1 MKNKINIFFQKV
13 IVDNLETNIKYLLII
28 FLIFGVY
35 FKSEYIYIGLIL
47 NGIFLF
53 IIDVVDY
60 IRDEKNENK

>member
-35 FKSEYIYIGLIL
+35 FKSENIYIYRFNIKW
-47 NGIFLF
+47 
-53 IIDVVDY
+53 Y
-60 IRDEKNENK
+60 ISFYN